1 MTAERSDLYFGVT
14 HQPCGFT
21 SGVVAQFDGS
31 EEPVVRELI
40 QNSLDA
46 ARDVGR
52 PAEVHFLIDEVPKSS
67 LPGWSTYQEVF
78 EKAVIDR
85 QQWHG
90 GSPSHDE
97 RTVIDHI
104 REASKGPMIP
114 VLLCIDNGH
123 GLSSKR
129 MDALL
134 TPGNTSKG
142 DQGAGSFGL
151 GHHAAFGAS
160 DLRYVLYAARFQSK
174 NGGLISIASGHTIL
188 ASHRDT
194 GSPSG
199 SILAADGYWFR
210 RGQGDSAFDGTDS
223 SYPSE
228 PPSLL
233 APHLDKM
240 HDTGTVV
247 CIAGFND
254 FRRDDNDPVSAEL
267 ICRVAAANF
276 SAAVHD
282 GALTVRVEDERD
294 DLVQVLTKESLGKV
308 LEPMSSQRRA
318 SKQGQISGELAYN
331 AWTTISEG
339 LQVEVSEGERLRL
352 RHLQPSDQ
360 PVTRVHVFRRGM
372 WIDSRVPGLRDSDFA
387 KTQPFDAVLMLDQ
400 GPLEELVRNAEGPEH
415 RGVDRRRLHDPKKR
429 SQDKQ
434 KQLKEHIERVA
445 ALLRAEAGARED
457 EGEFIPSGFATI
469 SGHAL
474 RAAEPAPRPRLPSG
488 GGREPNPVSG
498 GKTQT
503 GADNKKQRRA
513 GSPRPGSVPRYRSS
527 HRRGRD
533 ANTVEIQVVLDEDI
547 TGPAEVGVRLR
558 LASGSDGSCEQPL
571 ADTWVR
577 LREVSDNNGS
587 SSLAGS
593 GAGDW
598 ELTLPAVTGERQLT
612 ITTAEPI
619 TKLEL
624 LELDLVKRKPHQEDT
639 SNVDVESGN
648 ES

>member
-1 MTAERSDLYFGVT
+1 MTNEQADLYFGQT

-21 SGVVAQFDGS
+21 SGVIAQFDGS
-31 EEPVVRELI
+31 GEPVVRELL

-52 PAEVHFLIDEVPKSS
+52 PAEVHFVIDEVPKSL
-67 LPGWSTYQEVF
+67 LPGWNSYQKVF
-78 EKAVIDR
+78 GKAVVDR
-85 QQWHG
+85 EWWHDG
-90 GSPSHDE
+90 KPSHDE

-114 VLLCIDNGH
+114 VLLCTDNGH
-123 GLSSKR
+123 GLNSKR

-134 TPGNTSKG
+134 TQGNTSKG

-160 DLRYVLYAARFQSK
+160 DLRYVLYAARFRTED
-174 NGGLISIASGHTIL
+174 GELASIASGHTIL

-194 GSPSG
+194 DSPSG
-199 SILAADGYWFR
+199 SIFAADGYWFR
-210 RGQGDSAFDGTDS
+210 RGQGESAFDGTDS

-228 PPSLL
+228 PPSML
-233 APHLDKM
+233 APHLDDM

-254 FRRDDNDPVSAEL
+254 FRRDDNDPGSAEL

-282 GALTVRVEDERD
+282 GTLTVRVEDERNGV
-294 DLVQVLTKESLGKV
+294 VQVVTKESLESV
-308 LEPMSSQRRA
+308 LESISSQRKA
-318 SKQGQISGELAYN
+318 SKRGQVSGELAYN
-331 AWTTISEG
+331 AWRTVSEG
-339 LQVEVSEGERLRL
+339 LRVEAPEGERLYF

-360 PVTRVHVFRRGM
+360 SVTRVHVFRRGM

-387 KTQPFDAVLMLDQ
+387 KAQPFDAVLMLDH

-415 RGVDRRRLHDPKKR
+415 RGVDRRRLHDPTKR
-429 SQDKQ
+429 SQEKQ

-445 ALLRAEAGARED
+445 ALLRAEAGEREN
-457 EGEFIPSGFATI
+457 EGEFIPPGFATI
-469 SGHAL
+469 SGHAM
-474 RAAEPAPRPRLPSG
+474 RAAEPAPKPRLPSG
-488 GGREPNPVSG
+488 GGRGRKPITG
-498 GKTQT
+498 GKKTT
-503 GADNKKQRRA
+503 GANNKKQRRA
-513 GSPRPGSVPRYRSS
+513 GSPRPGSMPRYRSS
-527 HRRGRD
+527 HRGGHD
-533 ANTVEIQVVLDEDI
+533 ANTVEIQVVLDEEI
-547 TGPAEVGVRLR
+547 TSPAEVGIRLR

-577 LREVSDNNGS
+577 LREVNDNNGS
-587 SSLAGS
+587 SSLAGN
-593 GAGDW
+593 GAGEW
-598 ELTLPAVTGERQLT
+598 ELTLPAVSGEQKLT

-619 TKLEL
+619 TQLEL
-624 LELDLVKRKPHQEDT
+624 LELDLVKRKPHQED
-639 SNVDVESGN
+639 SSIADVD
-648 ES
+648 